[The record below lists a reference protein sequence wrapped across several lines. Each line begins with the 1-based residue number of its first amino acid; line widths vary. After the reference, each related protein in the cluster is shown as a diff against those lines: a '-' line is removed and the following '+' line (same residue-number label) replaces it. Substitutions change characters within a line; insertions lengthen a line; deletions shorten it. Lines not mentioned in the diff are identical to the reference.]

1 MYNCLYPVDWLYKF
15 QMNFHQ
21 LLIFWK
27 YKNVSGTDYDINLYH
42 GDISRHVIV
51 YIGQEI
57 IKIDFSVLGDKE
69 YSFMLGE
76 ELFKLSIEYIKG
88 KTNYT
93 LINVGKEQKILPFG
107 ASRTINKQR
116 TIELIIGFVVFI
128 IILLI
133 SYYLRIS

>member
-1 MYNCLYPVDWLYKF
+1 MVMP
-15 QMNFHQ
+15 Q
-21 LLIFWK
+21 IFWK
-27 YKNVSGTDYDINLYH
+27 YKNLSGTDYDINLYH

-93 LINVGKEQKILPFG
+93 LVNVGKEQKILPFG

>member
-1 MYNCLYPVDWLYKF
+1 MVMP
-15 QMNFHQ
+15 Q
-21 LLIFWK
+21 IFWK

-93 LINVGKEQKILPFG
+93 LVNVGKEQKILPFG

>member
-1 MYNCLYPVDWLYKF
+1 MPQV
-15 QMNFHQ
+15 
-21 LLIFWK
+21 FWK
-27 YKNVSGTDYDINLYH
+27 YKNLSGTDYDINLYH

-76 ELFKLSIEYIKG
+76 ELFKLSIENIKG

-93 LINVGKEQKILPFG
+93 LLNVGKEQKILPFG

>member
-1 MYNCLYPVDWLYKF
+1 MVMP
-15 QMNFHQ
+15 Q
-21 LLIFWK
+21 IFWK

>member
-1 MYNCLYPVDWLYKF
+1 MVMP
-15 QMNFHQ
+15 Q
-21 LLIFWK
+21 IFWK

-93 LINVGKEQKILPFG
+93 LLNVGKEQKILPFG

>member
-1 MYNCLYPVDWLYKF
+1 MIFMPQV
-15 QMNFHQ
+15 
-21 LLIFWK
+21 FWK
-27 YKNVSGTDYDINLYH
+27 YKNLSGTDYDINLYH

-93 LINVGKEQKILPFG
+93 LVNVGKEQKILPFG

>member
-1 MYNCLYPVDWLYKF
+1 MVMP
-15 QMNFHQ
+15 Q
-21 LLIFWK
+21 IFWK
-27 YKNVSGTDYDINLYH
+27 YKNLSGTDYDINLYH
-42 GDISRHVIV
+42 GDISRHVLV

-93 LINVGKEQKILPFG
+93 LVNVGKEQKILPFG

>member
-1 MYNCLYPVDWLYKF
+1 MVMP
-15 QMNFHQ
+15 Q
-21 LLIFWK
+21 IFWK
-27 YKNVSGTDYDINLYH
+27 YKNLSGTDYDINLYH

>member
-1 MYNCLYPVDWLYKF
+1 MISGFEMLLSCIGKD
-15 QMNFHQ
+15 FHAAG
-21 LLIFWK
+21 FWK
-27 YKNVSGTDYDINLYH
+27 YKNLSGTDYDINLYH

-93 LINVGKEQKILPFG
+93 LVNVGKEQKILPFG

>member
-1 MYNCLYPVDWLYKF
+1 MIFMPQV
-15 QMNFHQ
+15 
-21 LLIFWK
+21 FWK
-27 YKNVSGTDYDINLYH
+27 YKNLSGTDYDINLYH

-107 ASRTINKQR
+107 ESRTINKQR
-116 TIELIIGFVVFI
+116 IIELIIGFVVFI

>member
-1 MYNCLYPVDWLYKF
+1 MP
-15 QMNFHQ
+15 Q
-21 LLIFWK
+21 IFWK

-57 IKIDFSVLGDKE
+57 IKIDFSVLSDKE

-88 KTNYT
+88 KSVYT
-93 LINVGKEQKILPFG
+93 LVNVGKEQKILPFG
-107 ASRTINKQR
+107 ESKTKINQR
-116 TIELIIGFVVFI
+116 AFELIIGFVVFI

-133 SYYLRIS
+133 S

>member
-1 MYNCLYPVDWLYKF
+1 MVMPQV
-15 QMNFHQ
+15 
-21 LLIFWK
+21 FWK

-88 KTNYT
+88 KSVYT
-93 LINVGKEQKILPFG
+93 LVNVGKEQKILPFG
-107 ASRTINKQR
+107 ESKTKINQR
-116 TIELIIGFVVFI
+116 DFELIIGFVVFI

>member
-1 MYNCLYPVDWLYKF
+1 MPQV
-15 QMNFHQ
+15 
-21 LLIFWK
+21 FWK
-27 YKNVSGTDYDINLYH
+27 YKNLSGTDYDINLYH

-76 ELFKLSIEYIKG
+76 ELFKLSNEYIKG

-93 LINVGKEQKILPFG
+93 LLNVGKEQKILPFG